1 MLFSIG
7 RCDHCSTYWHLPTL
21 PLWCVLLTTVV
32 CDISLSSEAEERL
45 LKVIL
50 GQCLGAA
57 SEVGG
62 CGVEISKDNFLGKR
76 SVPCDHECRG
86 IRHFGPV

>member
-21 PLWCVLLTTVV
+21 PLWCVLLATVV

-50 GQCLGAA
+50 GQYLGAA
-57 SEVGG
+57 TEVG
-62 CGVEISKDNFLGKR
+62 GVEISKDNFLGKR
-76 SVPCDHECRG
+76 SVPCECRDHT
-86 IRHFGPV
+86 HFDPV